1 MEMKRMVLEIINKLP
16 SDKRQWHYNYNS
28 LSEVRPLLDE
38 LTKYYIDNYK
48 KEELSKLENLL
59 DKETEYLKELYGE
72 GETFRYKDYKK
83 NKIDELYTR
92 MGNTLLKEIKEVVKN
107 NNENLL
113 YSYKGKTV
121 ILTKRDINKLKKV
134 FDKDFE
140 QAKNQMAYERLQR
153 EIENER

>member
-1 MEMKRMVLEIINKLP
+1 MVLDIIKKLP
-16 SDKRQWHYNYNS
+16 EDKRQWHYNYNS

-38 LTKYYIDNYK
+38 LTKYYVDNYK
-48 KEELSKLENLL
+48 KEEFKKLEDLL

-107 NNENLL
+107 NNESLL
-113 YSYKGKTV
+113 YSYKSKTV

-140 QAKNQMAYERLQR
+140 QVKNQMAYERLQR